1 MVEALGISLKEFI
14 FYLINFLILMG
25 VLTRFLYKP
34 FLNMLAARKQSIK
47 DALDNAELTNRR
59 ADEKMEQYSKRISK
73 VEEESREIIRTAKI
87 KADAQARDII
97 EDARKEAGDIIAKA
111 EKTIE
116 KEKEK
121 AMEEMK
127 QEIAVLAVMAAEK
140 IVEREIQ
147 RAGQEAIVEEV
158 IRQAR
163 STGWRNR
170 PLI

>member
-1 MVEALGISLKEFI
+1 MVEALGINLKEFI

-34 FLNMLAARKQSIK
+34 FLNVLATRKQSIK

-97 EDARKEAGDIIAKA
+97 ADARKEAGDIMTKA
-111 EKTIE
+111 QQTIE

-121 AMEEMK
+121 AMEDMK

-147 RAGQEAIVEEV
+147 RVGQEAIVEEV

-163 STGWRNR
+163 STGWRN
-170 PLI
+170 

>member
-34 FLNMLAARKQSIK
+34 FLNVLATRKQSIK

-163 STGWRNR
+163 STGWRN
-170 PLI
+170 

>member
-121 AMEEMK
+121 AMEDMK
-127 QEIAVLAVMAAEK
+127 QEIAVLAVMAAER

-163 STGWRNR
+163 STGWRN
-170 PLI
+170 

>member
-34 FLNMLAARKQSIK
+34 FLNMLATRKQSIK

-111 EKTIE
+111 EETIE

-163 STGWRNR
+163 STGWRN
-170 PLI
+170 

>member
-47 DALDNAELTNRR
+47 DALDNAELINRR

-73 VEEESREIIRTAKI
+73 VEEESREFIRTAKI
-87 KADAQARDII
+87 QADAQARDII

-163 STGWRNR
+163 STGWRN
-170 PLI
+170 

>member
-1 MVEALGISLKEFI
+1 MIEVRVFATLREGRDKITMMDAAGI
-14 FYLINFLILMG
+14 
-25 VLTRFLYKP
+25 TC
-34 FLNMLAARKQSIK
+34 
-47 DALDNAELTNRR
+47 
-59 ADEKMEQYSKRISK
+59 
-73 VEEESREIIRTAKI
+73 
-87 KADAQARDII
+87 
-97 EDARKEAGDIIAKA
+97 AGDIIAKA

-163 STGWRNR
+163 STGWRN
-170 PLI
+170 

>member
-34 FLNMLAARKQSIK
+34 FLNMLATRKQSIK

-87 KADAQARDII
+87 QADAQARDII

-163 STGWRNR
+163 STGWRN
-170 PLI
+170 

>member
-34 FLNMLAARKQSIK
+34 FLNMLATRKQSIK

-127 QEIAVLAVMAAEK
+127 QEIAVLDVMAAEK

-147 RAGQEAIVEEV
+147 RAGQEAIVEDV

-163 STGWRNR
+163 STGWRN
-170 PLI
+170 

>member
-34 FLNMLAARKQSIK
+34 FLNMLATRKQSIK
-47 DALDNAELTNRR
+47 DALDNAELINRR
-59 ADEKMEQYSKRISK
+59 AAEKMEQYSKRISK

-87 KADAQARDII
+87 QADAQARDII
-97 EDARKEAGDIIAKA
+97 EDARKDAGDIIAKA

-147 RAGQEAIVEEV
+147 RAGQEAIDEEV

-163 STGWRNR
+163 STGWRN
-170 PLI
+170 

>member
-47 DALDNAELTNRR
+47 DALDNAELINRR

-87 KADAQARDII
+87 QADAQARDII

-163 STGWRNR
+163 STGWRN
-170 PLI
+170 

>member
-34 FLNMLAARKQSIK
+34 FLNMLATRKQSIK
-47 DALDNAELTNRR
+47 DALDNAELINRR

-87 KADAQARDII
+87 QADAQARDII

-127 QEIAVLAVMAAEK
+127 QEIAGLAVMAAEK

-163 STGWRNR
+163 STGWRN
-170 PLI
+170 

>member
-97 EDARKEAGDIIAKA
+97 EDALKEAGDIIAKA

-163 STGWRNR
+163 STGWRN
-170 PLI
+170 

>member
-1 MVEALGISLKEFI
+1 MVEALGINLKEFI

-34 FLNMLAARKQSIK
+34 FLNVLATRKQSIK

-97 EDARKEAGDIIAKA
+97 EDARKEAGDIMTKA
-111 EKTIE
+111 QQTIE

-121 AMEEMK
+121 AMEDMK

-147 RAGQEAIVEEV
+147 RVGQEAIVEEV

-163 STGWRNR
+163 STGWRN
-170 PLI
+170 

>member
-147 RAGQEAIVEEV
+147 RAGQETIVEEV

-163 STGWRNR
+163 STGWRN
-170 PLI
+170 

>member
-34 FLNMLAARKQSIK
+34 FLNMLATRKQSIK

-73 VEEESREIIRTAKI
+73 VEEES
-87 KADAQARDII
+87 I

-163 STGWRNR
+163 STGWRN
-170 PLI
+170 

>member
-87 KADAQARDII
+87 QADAQARDII

-163 STGWRNR
+163 STGWRN
-170 PLI
+170 

>member
-34 FLNMLAARKQSIK
+34 FLNMLATRKQFIK
-47 DALDNAELTNRR
+47 DALDNAELINRR

-87 KADAQARDII
+87 QADAQARDII

-163 STGWRNR
+163 STGWRN
-170 PLI
+170 

>member
-34 FLNMLAARKQSIK
+34 FLNMLATRKQSIK
-47 DALDNAELTNRR
+47 DALDNAELINRR

-87 KADAQARDII
+87 QADAQARDII
-97 EDARKEAGDIIAKA
+97 EDTRKEAGDIIAKA

-163 STGWRNR
+163 STGWRN
-170 PLI
+170 

>member
-87 KADAQARDII
+87 KVDAQARDII

-163 STGWRNR
+163 STGWRN
-170 PLI
+170 

>member
-34 FLNMLAARKQSIK
+34 FLNLLAARNQYIK

-163 STGWRNR
+163 STGWRN
-170 PLI
+170 

>member
-34 FLNMLAARKQSIK
+34 FLNILAARKQSIK

-163 STGWRNR
+163 STGWRN
-170 PLI
+170 